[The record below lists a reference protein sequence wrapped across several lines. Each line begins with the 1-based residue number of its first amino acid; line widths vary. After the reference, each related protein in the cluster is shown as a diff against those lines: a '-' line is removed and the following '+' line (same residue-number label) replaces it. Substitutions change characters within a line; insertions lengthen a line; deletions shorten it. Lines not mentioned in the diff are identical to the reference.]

1 MKILSFGEII
11 WDVYDDKKLL
21 GGAPFNFAAHAVKQG
36 ATAAI
41 ISAVGEDSL
50 GKKTLSYVKKYN
62 VETDYI
68 TINKYPTGQCLV
80 TLDGNKVPHYSILE
94 NVSYDFINT
103 PNLSTEF
110 DVISFGTLALRK
122 EHNICVLKSILEK
135 YKFKAIFSDLNIRPP
150 FFNNKSVDFCLANN
164 NIVKISDEEL
174 PTIIKLLFGIENC
187 NIKDS
192 VSLLSNKYKNIELFI
207 ITKGSEGSIA
217 FDIKNNS
224 IYECPAKKVD
234 VVSTVGAGDSFGA
247 AFLVEYFKTNN
258 ISESLIKATDVS
270 AYVVSHLDAI
280 PD

>member
-150 FFNNKSVDFCLANN
+150 FFYNKSVDFCLANN

>member
-224 IYECPAKKVD
+224 IYECPAKKVN